1 MSLSSWKV
9 VPPKASAWRVF
20 MTRARK
26 RQEIWPLLSVM
37 SISPSE
43 AILVLPSARSAS
55 WLLTWVTWLLIFIG
69 PGGSTL
75 KMFLASVASARNV
88 ASV

>member
-1 MSLSSWKV
+1 
-9 VPPKASAWRVF
+9 

-43 AILVLPSARSAS
+43 AIFVLSSARSAS
-55 WLLTWVTWLLIFIG
+55 WLLGRMGMLSRDTTVRRMKET
-69 PGGSTL
+69 
-75 KMFLASVASARNV
+75 VAPVSRV
-88 ASV
+88 MLMGLSL